1 MPRDACVVRFV
12 PKKKK
17 NKKKRWAHSFALTP
31 SPLPDRVDDAR
42 DALEVKEALS
52 AEGIMVRHYSKPA
65 SISGCI
71 RVSVGKPE
79 QTDLLQKALS
89 KV

>member
-1 MPRDACVVRFV
+1 MVSERDRLFGVLSECEF
-12 PKKKK
+12 
-17 NKKKRWAHSFALTP
+17 LTP
-31 SPLPDRVDDAR
+31 CPSAANFILCKVDEER
-42 DALEVKEALS
+42 DALEVKNALAS
-52 AEGIMVRHYSKPA
+52 EGIMVRHYAKPA

-89 KV
+89 KI

>member
-1 MPRDACVVRFV
+1 MC
-12 PKKKK
+12 
-17 NKKKRWAHSFALTP
+17 
-31 SPLPDRVDDAR
+31 RVDGDR

-52 AEGIMVRHYSKPA
+52 AEGIMVRHYATPA

-79 QTDLLQKALS
+79 QTDLVEKALS
-89 KV
+89 VI